1 MNIIEVKLN
10 RRIGNLR
17 VGQVVKAKLKKHG
30 VVVKDNEGMSRVLSH
45 GDYYVTNVP
54 KPLKI
59 SLFKAREL
67 SGRYVKDITRDSGRS
82 RTSLFSY
89 ENGTRQVP
97 ENVKEKYAAALYMKV
112 EWIEWDMEKNREH
125 YNKTNSKLKNK
136 TPGVSAKKE
145 VEKKTRKVT
154 PKITPKDVSEVL
166 KVENTQSDK
175 EYDVLLS
182 ELNQRIKYQE
192 LESERVDINLNHLE
206 KIINEHTDVYNENA
220 EIYNKNSADSFEKL
234 DALDESI
241 RSMNERMKKLEEYI
255 IDIETELSEYK
266 DILKNYNQL
275 PWYKKP
281 FTKIKLD
288 QGDKK

>member
-1 MNIIEVKLN
+1 MNIIEVKLK

-17 VGQVVKAKLKKHG
+17 VGQVVKAELKTHG
-30 VVVKDNEGMSRVLSH
+30 VVVKDNEGMSRVLGH

-136 TPGVSAKKE
+136 APGESAKKE
-145 VEKKTRKVT
+145 VEKKTRKFT

-166 KVENTQSDK
+166 KVKNTQHDNESA
-175 EYDVLLS
+175 VLLN

-192 LESERVDINLNHLE
+192 LESERIDIEISKLE
-206 KIINEHTDVYNENA
+206 KILIEHTDVYNENA
-220 EIYNKNSADSFEKL
+220 EIYNKNSAYSFEKFDTL
-234 DALDESI
+234 DDSI

-266 DILKNYNQL
+266 DILKNYNHL

-288 QGDKK
+288 QGE